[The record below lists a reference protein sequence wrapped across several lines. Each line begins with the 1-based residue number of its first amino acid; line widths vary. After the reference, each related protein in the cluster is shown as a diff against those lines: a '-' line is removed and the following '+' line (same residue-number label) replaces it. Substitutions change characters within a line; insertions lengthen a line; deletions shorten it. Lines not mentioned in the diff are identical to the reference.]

1 MKSLEA
7 LAVLGITIGI
17 IGWSRFLPLTCAAIF
32 LAGALLMVVFALNTS
47 LVQSNVADQMRGRVM
62 SVYNVAFRGG
72 MPIGAVIS
80 GYIAQ
85 KSSVS
90 LVLGLNGVLLVIL
103 ALYFLL
109 IQKKLSKL

>member
-1 MKSLEA
+1 
-7 LAVLGITIGI
+7 
-17 IGWSRFLPLTCAAIF
+17 
-32 LAGALLMVVFALNTS
+32 
-47 LVQSNVADQMRGRVM
+47 
-62 SVYNVAFRGG
+62 
-72 MPIGAVIS
+72 VIS